1 MFSKII
7 FNSPWYFV
15 VLSILL
21 GAAISFWLY
30 FKNKKNSEAPIS
42 ILRALLL
49 LRFVSVTLIA
59 FLLLNILLKQIKN
72 ETQNPLV
79 IVAIDNSSS
88 MTAAADSNFIKHAL
102 QEKLNTLKKNA
113 GEKFTFKTVLFGNK
127 TNSTDEAPDF
137 SEKET
142 DMDNLIHDLDNNF
155 SNQNVGALI
164 LISDGIYNK
173 GANPLYASEKLG
185 YPIFSIAVGDT
196 NEIKDVLIQKINHNQ
211 IAYSGNDFP
220 VEIIVNAKKFQGKE
234 VEVKLFDGNLE
245 KAKQNLKIN
254 HENFLSTCNFTLNAE
269 KAGIVKYTAKVT
281 VLEGEKNVSN
291 NVQSFAM
298 EVIDNRE
305 KILLLANAPHPD
317 IFAIKEAITNN
328 TSYDFE
334 FTFSQ
339 DFQKPLKAY
348 SLVILH
354 GFSQN
359 EFQFLNLC
367 KNENIPVWIVN
378 PNTTENLPAVK
389 ISNSGNRSNDSEPFI
404 NTTFGLFNISN
415 ELKSFMKDLPA
426 VKTFFG
432 NYAVSNGANN
442 LINQRI
448 GTVET
453 ENPILTFSD
462 MNGLK
467 TALFLGDGLWKWKL
481 RDFAEHQN
489 HNLFNELISKT
500 VQYLSVK
507 SDKSFFRIVA
517 PKIINE
523 NENVEL
529 NAQVYNK
536 SYESLTEPDVT
547 LVLSNSENKK
557 FNYTFSKTS
566 NAYKLNLGILP
577 AGEYKYE
584 AQVKVNN
591 ELFLKQGIIVVKEVI
606 AEKINTVA
614 NHNLLYQLSNRS
626 GGKLFYPNEFDKLEN
641 EILQSE
647 QIKPITYS
655 QTSTSPLI
663 ELKWLFGLIILLLA
677 TEWFFRKRFLGI

>member
-1 MFSKII
+1 M
-7 FNSPWYFV
+7 
-15 VLSILL
+15 
-21 GAAISFWLY
+21 
-30 FKNKKNSEAPIS
+30 
-42 ILRALLL
+42 
-49 LRFVSVTLIA
+49 
-59 FLLLNILLKQIKN
+59 
-72 ETQNPLV
+72 
-79 IVAIDNSSS
+79 
-88 MTAAADSNFIKHAL
+88 
-102 QEKLNTLKKNA
+102 
-113 GEKFTFKTVLFGNK
+113 
-127 TNSTDEAPDF
+127 
-137 SEKET
+137 
-142 DMDNLIHDLDNNF
+142 DNNF

-196 NEIKDVLIQKINHNQ
+196 NEVKDVRLQKINHNQ

-220 VEIIVNAKKFQGKE
+220 VEVIVNAKKFQGKE
-234 VEVKLFDGNLE
+234 VEVKLFDGNIE
-245 KAKQNLKIN
+245 KAKQSLKIPS
-254 HENFLSTCNFTLNAE
+254 ENFLSTCNFTLNAE
-269 KAGIVKYTAKVT
+269 KSGIVKYTAKVS

-291 NVQSFAM
+291 NVQSFAI

-317 IFAIKEAITNN
+317 ISAIKEAITNN

-334 FTFSQ
+334 FSFSQ
-339 DFQKPLKAY
+339 EFKKPLKAY
-348 SLVILH
+348 SLIILH
-354 GFSQN
+354 GFSPN
-359 EFQFLNLC
+359 EFQFLNEC
-367 KNENIPVWIVN
+367 KNEAIPVWIVN
-378 PNTTENLPAVK
+378 PNTAENLPGIK
-389 ISNSGNRSNDSEPFI
+389 ISNSGNRSNDSEPFV
-404 NTTFGLFNISN
+404 NATFGLFNISN
-415 ELKSFMKDLPA
+415 ELKNFVKDLPA

-432 NYAVSNGANN
+432 NYSLSNGANN

-453 ENPILTFSD
+453 ENPILSFND
-462 MNGLK
+462 LNGLK
-467 TALFLGDGLWKWKL
+467 TALFLGDGLWKWKF

-523 NENVEL
+523 NEAVEL

-547 LVLSNSENKK
+547 LVLTNSENKK

-566 NAYKLNLGILP
+566 HAYKLNLGILP

-591 ELFLKQGIIVVKEVI
+591 ELFLKQGIIVVKEVV

-614 NHNLLYQLSNRS
+614 NHQLLYQLSNRS
-626 GGKLFYPNEFDKLEN
+626 GGKLVYPNEFEQLQN
-641 EILQSE
+641 EILLSE

-655 QTSTSPLI
+655 QTSTSQLI
-663 ELKWLFGLIILLLA
+663 ELKWLFFIIILFLA
-677 TEWFFRKRFLGI
+677 IEWFFRKRFLGI

>member
-1 MFSKII
+1 M
-7 FNSPWYFV
+7 
-15 VLSILL
+15 LSLAFGSGL
-21 GAAISFWLY
+21 ALWLY
-30 FKNKKNSEAPIS
+30 YKNKKNSEAPIA
-42 ILRALLL
+42 IIRGLLF
-49 LRFVSVTLIA
+49 LRFVSVTLIS
-59 FLLLNILLKQIKN
+59 FLLLNILFKQIKN

-88 MTAAADSNFIKHAL
+88 MITNADSNFTKNEL
-102 QEKLNTLKKNA
+102 LEKLNALKKNT
-113 GEKFTFKTVLFGNK
+113 GEKFAFKTILFGNK
-127 TNSTDEAPDF
+127 TNSTDDAPNF

-142 DMDNLIHDLDNNF
+142 DMENLIHDLDNNF
-155 SNQNVGALI
+155 SNQNVGALVI
-164 LISDGIYNK
+164 VSDGIYNK

-185 YPIFSIAVGDT
+185 YPIYSIAVGDT
-196 NEIKDVLIQKINHNQ
+196 NEVKDVLIQKINHNQ
-211 IAYSGNDFP
+211 IAYTGNDFP
-220 VEIIVNAKKFQGKE
+220 VEVIVNAKKFQGKNIQ
-234 VEVKLFDGNLE
+234 VSLFEDKIE
-245 KAKQNLKIN
+245 KAKQTLNISSD
-254 HENFLSTCNFTLNAE
+254 NFLSTCNFTLVAE
-269 KAGIVKYTAKVT
+269 KPGVVKYTAKVSL
-281 VLEGEKNVSN
+281 LEGEKNQIN
-291 NVQSFAM
+291 NFQSFVI

-317 IFAIKEAITNN
+317 IAAIKEAITNN

-334 FTFSQ
+334 YSLSQEFTKSI
-339 DFQKPLKAY
+339 KPY

-354 GFSQN
+354 GFSSN
-359 EFQFLNLC
+359 EFQFLNAC

-378 PNTTENLPAVK
+378 PNTNENLPAAK
-389 ISNSGNRSNDSEPFI
+389 ITNSGNRSNDSEPFV
-404 NTTFGLFNISN
+404 NVSFGLFNISN
-415 ELKSFMKDLPA
+415 ELKNFMKDLPA
-426 VKTFFG
+426 LKTFFG
-432 NYAVSNGANN
+432 NYSLSNGANN

-448 GTVET
+448 GEVET
-453 ENPILTFSD
+453 ENPILTFND
-462 MNGLK
+462 VNGLK
-467 TALFLGDGLWKWKL
+467 TSLFLGDGLWRWKL

-500 VQYLSVK
+500 AQYLSVK

-523 NENVEL
+523 NEAVEL

-577 AGEYKYE
+577 AGEYRYE
-584 AQVKVNN
+584 AKVKVSN
-591 ELFLKQGIIVVKEVI
+591 ELFLKQGMIVVKEVI

-614 NHNLLYQLSNRS
+614 NHKLLYQLSSRS
-626 GGKLFYPNEFDKLEN
+626 GGKLFYRNDFEKLQN

-655 QTSTSPLI
+655 QTFTSQLI
-663 ELKWLFGLIILLLA
+663 EWKWLFGLIVLLLT
-677 TEWFFRKRFLGI
+677 TEWFFRKRYLTI